1 MAIPGLQIIGER
13 INPGFRSTRRL
24 FETAD
29 LAGIQALALRQ
40 AQAGA
45 ACLNINTGADAL
57 ERPDFLTA
65 VIRAVQMVASLP
77 LCFDS
82 PDPRVQDIC
91 LRSYDPGRAGGCK
104 PVINSITEARWQL
117 PGAAGA
123 CPARVIVMA
132 SERLEVGAA
141 RQNRSGAEIHAT
153 ARRCLA
159 RLLDE
164 HGLVP
169 DDVIIDVSISALAA
183 DTTGMTRAALEA
195 VERIASDPQLAGVHL
210 CGGLSNIAQQLP
222 AGELRYELVNPETKE
237 PIAVLDLAWPE
248 GLQPGLSQP
257 VTTRSG
263 LPLREGLE
271 NAFLTQA
278 IPRGL
283 DMIIGTPWRDYRLL
297 PADDPVYAAFSEIVA
312 LDGRDALRR
321 LLQLQRS

>member
-57 ERPDFLTA
+57 ERPDFLAA
-65 VIRAVQMVASLP
+65 VIRAVQEVVSLP

-82 PDPRVQDIC
+82 PDARVQQVC
-91 LRSYDPGRAGGCK
+91 LCSYDAGKAGGHK
-104 PVINSITEARWQL
+104 PIINSITEARWKL
-117 PGAAGA
+117 PESSSA

-132 SERLEVGAA
+132 SERMESGEA

-159 RLLDE
+159 RLMDA

-169 DDVIIDVSISALAA
+169 DEVIIDVSIGALAA

-195 VERIASDPQLAGVHL
+195 VELIGSDPQLAGVHL

-222 AGELRYELVNPETKE
+222 A
-237 PIAVLDLAWPE
+237 
-248 GLQPGLSQP
+248 
-257 VTTRSG
+257 TTRSG

-283 DMIIGTPWRDYRLL
+283 DMIIGTPWRDYHLL
-297 PADDPVYAAFSEIVA
+297 PADDPVYAAFSEIVV